1 VEKFLD
7 DLSIKILR
15 ELYRN
20 AKITYNELSRIVG
33 VSTTVCYRRVKELE
47 KQGIIKSYTI
57 EVNEKKLG
65 YFIKTL
71 IEVKTKTGVTIELV
85 KSLGQHP
92 NVSRIYGITGDRD
105 AIIEAYFRNVE
116 ELDRFL
122 KRIRE
127 ICSDIVE
134 TETHIVL
141 NEHKNMR
148 GWF

>member
-7 DLSIKILR
+7 DLSTKILR

-20 AKITYNELSRIVG
+20 AKITYNKLSRIVG
-33 VSTTVCYRRVKELE
+33 ASTAVCYRRVKELE

-65 YFIKTL
+65 YLIKTL
-71 IEVKTKTGVTIELV
+71 IEVKTKTGVTIKLV
-85 KSLGQHP
+85 KTLGQYP
-92 NVSRIYGITGDRD
+92 NVSRIFGITGDRD

-127 ICSDIVE
+127 VCSDIVE